1 MEKLYSLVSWS
12 SPSTS
17 ENLSLKLNPLPFN
30 TKYCVSAEDRA
41 YILSDINEV
50 YSLYPSPTKFNLSIP
65 IINIAC
71 NISVVLM
78 IDNTGKVLVQGDD
91 ILECGILGIEG
102 QVSIPEP
109 TLIPAFSTTFA
120 ISCSLGPEHGALIDN
135 EGKLYT
141 WGSNKSGQIGKK
153 SSSPGLVTSASIFW
167 AKKVICG
174 KTCTVFSTG
183 GGHLYTFGKIGK
195 NPGCPVGVGKQRD
208 PCIVPEMEYHFTS
221 DFTAGYNFVAALT
234 STGEVFIYDDCEI
247 IIKIPMDQKVKAISS
262 CQDTIYCIEK
272 DTFYLYEWRFGSAD
286 PNDCDLRTLYGKAY
300 KMGKTNV
307 FNSNGQTMY
316 ATISKETA
324 GKFLFNVNHE
334 LILAVPKKTT
344 YSPGQSPG
352 IKRTSFQ
359 DLSKEFSLNIDHFI
373 VIKNDAAERIANL
386 LIKVQHKIFH
396 NIRKS
401 AYMEFMYKKAIKKNK
416 ATSSIVW
423 RLNRIVIES
432 LSETWNQI
440 KTQFKKSPR
449 KSEEQL
455 KSSFD
460 DLAKHYKAP
469 LSLKV
474 MALNLE
480 KFYTTKV
487 FHILKNH
494 KKFHLSTSMKCGILV
509 IAGTLR
515 KLFLKQQASIFT
527 LLLRECVSKKAAN
540 NALKSVSHFLTQ
552 RLEYRKAKYAH
563 RPQKSQ
569 DKAIS
574 LVKFCIVFQSIFEK
588 HRTNCL
594 LKGMKG
600 FRIFFRGL
608 SCFTPSL
615 NSVRTDKMF
624 AESFD
629 KGFNFSG
636 YVVSESFQGRMIPS
650 RDRKK
655 LSLGIPERHL
665 QEMHAKDIKA
675 ETDRRHS
682 MHLNLAEIYS
692 KTRREQKKPSDLRKA
707 YDSKLKNMKMQNIRE
722 KRNNKGKGP
731 DLHKLRQE
739 RLVKAIIAEEYKFF
753 RIVRIREL
761 EVVHLIVSQSFSDK
775 LKIEAWKVKIF
786 ALGLHKF
793 TLTAKRILKQVFCSL
808 KVRSV
813 REKMFRN
820 EPCNKLLL

>member
-1 MEKLYSLVSWS
+1 MEKLYNLVSWS

-30 TKYCVSAEDRA
+30 TKYCVSVEDKA

-50 YSLYPSPTKFNLSIP
+50 YSLNPNPTKFNLSIQ
-65 IINIAC
+65 ITNIAC

-78 IDNTGKVLVQGDD
+78 IDNNGKVLVQGDD
-91 ILECGILGIEG
+91 ILECGILGIQG
-102 QVSIPEP
+102 QVSISEP
-109 TLIPAFSTTFA
+109 TLIPSFSTTFA
-120 ISCSLGPEHGALIDN
+120 VSCSLGPEHAALIDN

-153 SSSPGLVTSASIFW
+153 NSNPTIVTSASIFW
-167 AKKVICG
+167 AKKVLCG

-195 NPGCPVGVGKQRD
+195 NSGCPIGVVKQRD
-208 PCIVPEMEYHFTS
+208 PSIVPEMEYHFTS
-221 DFTAGYNFVAALT
+221 DFTVGYNFVAALT
-234 STGEVFIYDDCEI
+234 STGEVFLYDDCEI
-247 IIKIPMDQKVKAISS
+247 IIKIPMYQKVKAISC

-300 KMGKTNV
+300 KMGKTNI
-307 FNSNGQTMY
+307 FDSNGKTMY
-316 ATISKETA
+316 ATVSKETA
-324 GKFLFNVNHE
+324 GRFLFNVNHE

-344 YSPGQSPG
+344 YSPEQSPG
-352 IKRTSFQ
+352 IKRTSFR
-359 DLSKEFSLNIDHFI
+359 DLSKEFSLNIDHSI

-386 LIKVQHKIFH
+386 LIKVQDKIFH

-401 AYMEFMYKKAIKKNK
+401 AYMEYMYKKAIKKNK

-423 RLNRIVIES
+423 KLNRIVIES
-432 LSETWNQI
+432 LSETWNKI
-440 KTQFKKSPR
+440 KTKFQKSPI
-449 KSEEQL
+449 KNEEQL

-460 DLAKHYKAP
+460 NLAKHYKAP

-474 MALNLE
+474 MTLNLE
-480 KFYTTKV
+480 KLFKTKV

-494 KKFHLSTSMKCGILV
+494 KKFQVSPNMKCGILV
-509 IAGTLR
+509 ITGTLR
-515 KLFLKQQASIFT
+515 KLFLKKQASIFT
-527 LLLRECVSKKAAN
+527 LLLRECMSKNPAKN
-540 NALKSVSHFLTQ
+540 SIKSVNNYLAQ
-552 RLEYRKAKYAH
+552 RLEYRKTKYAH

-588 HRTNCL
+588 HRTSCL

-615 NSVRTDKMF
+615 NSIRTDQLF

-636 YVVSESFQGRMIPS
+636 YVVNESYQGRMIPN

-665 QEMHAKDIKA
+665 QEIHVKDIKA
-675 ETDRRHS
+675 ETDRRHN

-692 KTRREQKKPSDLRKA
+692 KTRRELKKPNDLRKA

-731 DLHKLRQE
+731 DLYKLRQE
-739 RLVKAIIAEEYKFF
+739 KLIKAIIAEEYKFF
-753 RIVRIREL
+753 RIMRIREL
-761 EVVHLIVSQSFSDK
+761 EVVHLIVSQSFGDK

-793 TLTAKRILKQVFCSL
+793 TLTAKKILKQVFCRL
-808 KVRSV
+808 KMRSV
-813 REKMFRN
+813 RKKR
-820 EPCNKLLL
+820 